1 MLFGAPKDGVTGLV
15 GLERGRVGRSTPQEC
30 NMTPLEFHVQPFRLP
45 DDQVDRR
52 KLAFADRDHVRHPPS
67 KPFFTFMTPP
77 SRPL

>member
-52 KLAFADRDHVRHPPS
+52 KLAFADRDHVRHPSS

-77 SRPL
+77 SRPR